1 MKLQGVI
8 FDLDGTLGNTLPV
21 VFEAFRRVLGRSL
34 GRHFSDDEIRALF
47 GPTEEGILQQLV
59 PDQWEACL
67 ETYLAAYDEIHAQYA
82 QPFPGIEDALQL
94 LKQCGVPLAIVTAK
108 GRHSAA
114 ISLRHLGLAHYF
126 DAVETGT
133 AEGAVKPM
141 FIRKVLAR
149 WGAPSGQVA
158 YVGDATYDMEAAR
171 EAGVIPLGAA
181 WAATADADRLESLSP
196 QATFRSVESFIQWIE
211 VNVDP
216 KGQGNQ
222 VFSGEPGFS
231 CSNGR
236 PGGKG

>member
-1 MKLQGVI
+1 VKLRGCI

-21 VFEAFRRVLGRSL
+21 CYQAFQRAFVKYL
-34 GRHFSDDEIRALF
+34 GRHFADDEIRALF
-47 GPTEEGILQQLV
+47 GPSEEGICQRLV

-67 ETYLAAYDEIHAQYA
+67 QTYLEAYDEVHAEYA
-82 QPFPGIEDALQL
+82 QPFPGIEAALQS

-149 WGAPSGQVA
+149 WDAPSCQVA

-181 WAATADADRLESLSP
+181 WAATADADRLNALSP
-196 QATFRSVESFIQWIE
+196 LATFRSVESFIQWIDE
-211 VNVDP
+211 NVDP
-216 KGQGNQ
+216 AAAANAIDDRC
-222 VFSGEPGFS
+222 PT
-231 CSNGR
+231 
-236 PGGKG
+236 

>member
-21 VFEAFRRVLGRSL
+21 VFEAFQRTLLEFLGHHYTDR
-34 GRHFSDDEIRALF
+34 EIRALF
-47 GPTEEGILQQLV
+47 GPTEEGIFQQLV
-59 PDQWEACL
+59 PEQWQACL
-67 ETYLAAYDEIHAQYA
+67 QTYLAAYDEIHAQYA
-82 QPFPGIEDALQL
+82 HPFPGIEDALQL

-108 GRHSAA
+108 GHHSAA

-133 AEGAVKPM
+133 AEGAVKPK

-149 WGAPSGQVA
+149 WGASSCQVA
-158 YVGDATYDMEAAR
+158 YIGDAAYDMEAAR

-181 WAATADADRLESLSP
+181 WAATADADRLNALSP
-196 QATFRSVESFIQWIE
+196 LATFRSVDDFIRWIE

-216 KGQGNQ
+216 TA
-222 VFSGEPGFS
+222 GEPS
-231 CSNGR
+231 EGR
-236 PGGKG
+236 ERWCKESQECL

>member
-1 MKLQGVI
+1 MKLRGCI

-21 VFEAFRRVLGRSL
+21 CYQAFQRAFVKYL
-34 GRHFSDDEIRALF
+34 GRHFADDEIRALF
-47 GPTEEGILQQLV
+47 GPSEEGICQQLV

-67 ETYLAAYDEIHAQYA
+67 QTYLAAYDEIHAQYA

-126 DAVETGT
+126 DAIETGT
-133 AEGAVKPM
+133 AEGAAKPM

-181 WAATADADRLESLSP
+181 WAATADADRLSALSP
-196 QATFRSVESFIQWIE
+196 LATFRSVESFIEWIN
-211 VNVDP
+211 VNVEP
-216 KGQGNQ
+216 TA
-222 VFSGEPGFS
+222 VEPSGERERWCKES
-231 CSNGR
+231 QDCLR
-236 PGGKG
+236 R

>member
-1 MKLQGVI
+1 MKLRGCI

-21 VFEAFRRVLGRSL
+21 CYQAFRRAFVKYL
-34 GRHFSDDEIRALF
+34 GRHFADDEIRALF
-47 GPTEEGILQQLV
+47 GPSEEGICQQLV

-67 ETYLAAYDEIHAQYA
+67 QTYLEIYDEVHAQYA

-108 GRHSAA
+108 GCHSAA

-126 DAVETGT
+126 DAVETGS
-133 AEGAVKPM
+133 AEGAVKPA
-141 FIRKVLAR
+141 FIRKVLAQ
-149 WGAPSGQVA
+149 WSALPCQVA

-196 QATFRSVESFIQWIE
+196 RATFRSVESFIQWIE
-211 VNVDP
+211 ANVESTAAANAINDRCP
-216 KGQGNQ
+216 T
-222 VFSGEPGFS
+222 
-231 CSNGR
+231 
-236 PGGKG
+236 